1 VRVVAD
7 RAITVTAVG
16 TPSPVS
22 PPPPLTAQIM
32 DPIRTLGDRLWPGA
46 TIVATMSTGA
56 TDGRFL
62 NAAGTPTYGL
72 SGMFHD
78 KEGSARTALNERIR
92 VKSLLDDAIFSTRSS
107 SSTRTSRFGNLEMW
121 KS

>member
-1 VRVVAD
+1 VRDTLVKVLAD
-7 RAITVTAVG
+7 PAITVTAVG

-22 PPPPLTAQIM
+22 PPPPLHAQIM

-78 KEGSARTALNERIR
+78 KEGSRAHGLNERIR
-92 VKSLLDDAIFSTRSS
+92 VKSLLDGRDFLYEIVKIYA
-107 SSTRTSRFGNLEMW
+107 NQ
-121 KS
+121 